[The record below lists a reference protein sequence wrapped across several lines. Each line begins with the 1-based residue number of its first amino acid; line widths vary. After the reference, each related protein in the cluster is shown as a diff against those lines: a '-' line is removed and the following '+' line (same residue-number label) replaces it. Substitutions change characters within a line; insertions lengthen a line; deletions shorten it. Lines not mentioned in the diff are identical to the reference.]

1 MWDPKNHPYL
11 NTFLAPKSR
20 YICDLRGKASWNRW
34 FIDRSVHLQ
43 TGIGRRWPQRF
54 NNPIH
59 LKTRKTWI
67 VSKWSTTNAN
77 ELSSVSN
84 SMDKHCILKKVHLYA
99 GIGMWKA
106 AHCFETLTGLQ
117 GAQWFVRVFQVTCR
131 GHATYL
137 NNWHPASAAICN
149 TSATGSAVSV
159 AWPFGQSSLAIYL
172 PGSHWLFFRLK
183 LSLIFSG
190 SCFLI
195 PRCCGELVGLTSGP
209 WSFSYAWML
218 RYSPI
223 HWELSPNA
231 SSSSISGYQSEPW
244 SLRSLIS
251 SSDPSW
257 IESSIPLSCA
267 CRMMLS
273 RSPGAL
279 VWTTMTGT
287 GFSRIS
293 LWMATW
299 SVRTS
304 LLSCCRCPSAMADCS
319 CSLAFPASS
328 LSSLSPWTIASSHT
342 VWMAF
347 SVSFTLSWIT
357 ACSCLLLR
365 QILLIN

>member
-106 AHCFETLTGLQ
+106 AHCFETLRGLQ

-137 NNWHPASAAICN
+137 NHWHPASAAICS

-183 LSLIFSG
+183 LTLIFSG

-195 PRCCGELVGLTSGP
+195 PRCCGELVGLTSRP
-209 WSFSYAWML
+209 ASML

-244 SLRSLIS
+244 SLGWILLELRARSLS
-251 SSDPSW
+251 
-257 IESSIPLSCA
+257 
-267 CRMMLS
+267 
-273 RSPGAL
+273 L
-279 VWTTMTGT
+279 VLVGWC
-287 GFSRIS
+287 SHVVPVH
-293 LWMATW
+293 W
-299 SVRTS
+299 SGLPWLVLDFLGLAFECTS

-319 CSLAFPASS
+319 CSLAFPAYSS
-328 LSSLSPWTIASSHT
+328 RSSLSPWTIASSHT

-357 ACSCLLLR
+357 ACSSLLLR